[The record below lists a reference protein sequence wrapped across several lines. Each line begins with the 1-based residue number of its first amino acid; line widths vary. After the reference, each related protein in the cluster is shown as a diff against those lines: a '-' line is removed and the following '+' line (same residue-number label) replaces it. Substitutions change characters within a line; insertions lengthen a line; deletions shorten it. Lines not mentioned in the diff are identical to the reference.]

1 MTNKL
6 LELGTRPVIM
16 NRLTHW
22 FLSFLFKSM
31 ALSRSMKIIFW
42 LKEWTSDFIS
52 EADLDLVS
60 EETLGSMV
68 ENMFENV
75 NKSCY
80 YSHALLCSCSFFFQ
94 NVWANVYISFLNRNW
109 THWLLGQLNVAR
121 TFFFFFGNFR
131 HHHHSLKLPSKSF
144 GVFILRLPHQDN
156 ELSFCEK
163 SMTPKCSGTSI
174 VLSSWVLHWEWYQ
187 LLSNCLQSLYD
198 FR

>member
-121 TFFFFFGNFR
+121 TFFFFFLVTLDTITIVSNFLPNLLEYLFFGCLIKTMNCHSVRSPWHPNVQEQVLCSPAGFSIGN
-131 HHHHSLKLPSKSF
+131 
-144 GVFILRLPHQDN
+144 GIN
-156 ELSFCEK
+156 
-163 SMTPKCSGTSI
+163 
-174 VLSSWVLHWEWYQ
+174 Y
-187 LLSNCLQSLYD
+187 
-198 FR
+198 